1 MSKIE
6 MTEDE
11 VICVVEGKGHK
22 SEVIITASA
31 ITMGTLKITSVG
43 DKTCR

>member
-6 MTEDE
+6 MTKDK
-11 VICVVEGKGHK
+11 VICTVKGNGHK

-31 ITMGTLKITSVG
+31 ITMGALKITSVG
-43 DKTCR
+43 DHAC

>member
-6 MTEDE
+6 IKEDK
-11 VICVVEGKGHK
+11 VICTVEGSEHK

-43 DKTCR
+43 DHAC